1 MSGKTLIIEA
11 HGWRGLHIDGG
22 ALGRVLIVGFVSVS
36 YVPYLLTDWL
46 KDRISKLRSVAT
58 HARVEMACAD
68 VDGLERKNPSFAAKF
83 PLGIH
88 KNGERS

>member
-1 MSGKTLIIEA
+1 MTGRTVILEL
-11 HGWRGLHIDGG
+11 HGWRGFHIDGG

-46 KDRISKLRSVAT
+46 KDRIGKLRSVAA

-68 VDGLERKNPSFAAKF
+68 VDGLERINKGRPLHVPSGRK
-83 PLGIH
+83 
-88 KNGERS
+88 

>member
-1 MSGKTLIIEA
+1 MSGHTLIIEA
-11 HGWRGLHIDGG
+11 HGWRGFHIDGG

-58 HARVEMACAD
+58 HSRVEMACAD
-68 VDGLERKNPSFAAKF
+68 VDGLERINRGRPLHVPSGRK
-83 PLGIH
+83 
-88 KNGERS
+88 